1 VQSRIGAPPAATRRR
16 PGCRTCLNPAV
27 THSPA
32 AAPGPAAWL
41 AGARPRTLPAAV
53 APVLAGT
60 AVAAHADGAVWWKAV
75 LALVVALALQ
85 VGVNYANDYSDGIR
99 GTDDDRVGP
108 LRLVGSGLAAPRAVK
123 LAAFCAFAVAA
134 AAGLVLAATTAWWLV
149 AVGML
154 AILAAWFY
162 TGGASP
168 YGYRGL
174 GELMVFVFF
183 GLVAVVGTTYV
194 QTETWEWAALYAAV
208 GIGALACAILVV
220 NNLRDI
226 DSDEAVSKRT
236 LAVALGPART
246 RSLYLLLVL
255 AAAAA
260 VVAVAAAST
269 WGALVGLGFLVP
281 MAAPLRTV
289 LTGATGPALVPVL
302 QQTGL
307 GELAW
312 AGLVALPLVLA

>member
-1 VQSRIGAPPAATRRR
+1 
-16 PGCRTCLNPAV
+16 
-27 THSPA
+27 
-32 AAPGPAAWL
+32 
-41 AGARPRTLPAAV
+41 
-53 APVLAGT
+53 
-60 AVAAHADGAVWWKAV
+60 
-75 LALVVALALQ
+75 
-85 VGVNYANDYSDGIR
+85 
-99 GTDDDRVGP
+99 
-108 LRLVGSGLAAPRAVK
+108 
-123 LAAFCAFAVAA
+123 
-134 AAGLVLAATTAWWLV
+134 VLAATAAWGLV
-149 AVGML
+149 AVGMP

-255 AAAAA
+255 AGTAA